1 MARCVCAAGFTGND
15 CSFGIKDVKKSLV
28 YESEI
33 KRGSAMLI
41 RLENL
46 TEPRIQMKINL
57 KVGKV
62 DLYTIFQNE
71 KL

>member
-1 MARCVCAAGFTGND
+1 MTHCVCAAGFTGND
-15 CSFGIKDVKKSLV
+15 CAFGVKDVKKDLV

-46 TEPRIQMKINL
+46 TEPRLQMKVNL
-57 KVGKV
+57 KVGKF
-62 DLYTIFQNE
+62 DIYTIY
-71 KL
+71 